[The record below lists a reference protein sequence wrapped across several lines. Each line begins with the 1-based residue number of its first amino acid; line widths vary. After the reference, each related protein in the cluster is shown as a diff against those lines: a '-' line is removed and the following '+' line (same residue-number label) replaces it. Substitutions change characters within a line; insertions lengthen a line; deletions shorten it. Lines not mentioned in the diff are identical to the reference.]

1 MAATGND
8 QVKALVYL
16 NGWMCDEGESQ
27 QQQPVGV
34 ILNGF
39 RTASQSPVAQTS
51 AHPPILRRR
60 TADRHR
66 DDHDGGPATRVSE
79 TVPGLRAPKP
89 SHRCTLIP

>member
-27 QQQPVGV
+27 QEQPVGV

-39 RTASQSPVAQTS
+39 RTASQSPRGTNIS
-51 AHPPILRRR
+51 APANSQAPHRR
-60 TADRHR
+60 
-66 DDHDGGPATRVSE
+66 PASGRS
-79 TVPGLRAPKP
+79 
-89 SHRCTLIP
+89 